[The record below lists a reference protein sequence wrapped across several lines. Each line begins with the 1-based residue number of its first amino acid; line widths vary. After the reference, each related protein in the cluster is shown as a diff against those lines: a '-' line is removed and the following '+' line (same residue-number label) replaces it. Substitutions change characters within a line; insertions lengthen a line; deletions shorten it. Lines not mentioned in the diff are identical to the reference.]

1 MKLYR
6 KEGNVVQILSFPGEI
21 VEKGD
26 YLIVEDVEVGRSLIV
41 QVIDMQFASIPGV
54 LEELLRS
61 LPDEGDLIH
70 GEDVDPLEVAPHVT
84 YIQDARLLICKIRAT
99 AENGTLTPSSQ
110 WLPSRSQSTMKKLPI
125 TSLLELAGVN
135 GSLPIVLGATKDSS
149 LLTIDAA
156 SLDGR
161 LNIITGKK
169 ETGKSHLS
177 KLLMVSLVGFK
188 ATVVVFDLNGEY
200 ISLGTTADGKRNAC
214 YGKIHVLTPA
224 ENFKL
229 SLRRLNLHVL
239 LGILIHALHL
249 PGTSA
254 REFRR
259 IWLSLKEEDNLTLR
273 ELGEAIRTWKCNQRV
288 RDALS
293 SRYYALVNSGFFT
306 DEIAETTLLEERLL
320 RAQDEG
326 GALIINLQN
335 TSAIDRQI
343 VVEYVI
349 GKLVESL
356 ASWKLRAVFLFA
368 EEAHLYLRETYWDDI
383 VTRMRHFGI
392 FTTFI
397 TNQPDTIR
405 GNIYRQADNIFLF
418 NFTNEHDLDVVS
430 RAARVDAETV
440 RSIAQ
445 DLPPHYCLALGKVVR
460 DFPVVTKVKSLDIKT
475 MGETRLF
482 FSKGASAAA
491 SRKHHQDPASST
503 SLQRAI
509 TLEEMI
515 NNQQSI
521 ANRSTVS

>member
-6 KEGNVVQILSFPGEI
+6 KEGNILQVLSFPGEP

-26 YLIVEDVEVGRSLIV
+26 YLLVDDNEARKTLIA
-41 QVIDMQFASIPGV
+41 QVIDIQFASIPGV

-61 LPDEGDLIH
+61 LPDGGEIIR
-70 GEDVDPLEVAPHVT
+70 GEDLDPLEIAPHIT
-84 YIQDARLLICKIRAT
+84 FIQDASLLFCKIRAT
-99 AENGTLTPSSQ
+99 VENENLSPSSS
-110 WLPSRSQSTMKKLPI
+110 WLPSRSQSTIKKLPLP
-125 TSLLELAGVN
+125 TLLKLANVEGK
-135 GSLPIVLGATKDSS
+135 LPIVLGSTKDSS
-149 LLTIDAA
+149 MLIIDAS

-177 KLLMVSLVGFK
+177 KLLMVNLVGYK
-188 ATVVVFDLNGEY
+188 ATVVIFDLNGEY
-200 ISLGTTADGKRNAC
+200 HSLGMTGDGKRTAI
-214 YGKIHVLTPA
+214 YDKIHVLTPSQ
-224 ENFKL
+224 NFKL
-229 SLRRLNLHVL
+229 AIKQVNLHVL

-259 IWLSLKEEDNLTLR
+259 IWQSLKDRDSITLH
-273 ELGEAIRTWKCNQRV
+273 ELGETIRNWNCNQHV
-288 RDALS
+288 RDALF
-293 SRYYALVNSGFFT
+293 SRYHSLLNSGFFT
-306 DEIAETTLLEERLL
+306 DNIAEATMLEDSLLKAKE
-320 RAQDEG
+320 QG
-326 GALIINLQN
+326 GAIIINLRN
-335 TSAIDRQI
+335 TGSIDRQI
-343 VVEYVI
+343 VVEYVL

-356 ASWKLRAVFLFA
+356 TSWKLKAVFLFA

-405 GNIYRQADNIFLF
+405 DNIYRQADNIFLF

-440 RSIAQ
+440 RSIAR
-445 DLPPHYCLALGKVVR
+445 DLPPHYCLALGKAVR
-460 DFPVVTKVKSLDIKT
+460 DFPIVAKVKAMDVKT

-482 FSKGASAAA
+482 FTSPSAG
-491 SRKHHQDPASST
+491 
-503 SLQRAI
+503 
-509 TLEEMI
+509 
-515 NNQQSI
+515 
-521 ANRSTVS
+521 

>member
-1 MKLYR
+1 MKLYK
-6 KEGNVVQILSFPGEI
+6 KEGNIVQILSFPDES

-26 YLIVEDVEVGRSLIV
+26 YLLVEDADAQKALIV
-41 QVIDMQFASIPGV
+41 QVIDVQFASIPGI
-54 LEELLRS
+54 LEELLRT
-61 LPDEGDLIH
+61 LPDGGELIQ
-70 GEDVDPLEVAPHVT
+70 GEDIDPLEIAPHIT
-84 YIQDARLLICKIRAT
+84 YIQDASLLVCKIRAT
-99 AENGTLTPSSQ
+99 LEHESLNPSSS
-110 WLPSRSQSTMKKLPI
+110 WLPSRSQSTIRKLSIP
-125 TSLLELAGVN
+125 TLFKLAKVYGK
-135 GSLPIVLGATKDSS
+135 LPIVLGSTKDSS
-149 LLTIDAA
+149 LLTIDAS

-177 KLLMVSLVGFK
+177 KLLMVSLVGYK

-200 ISLGTTADGKRNAC
+200 LSVGMTSDGKRNA
-214 YGKIHVLTPA
+214 YYDKIHVLTA
-224 ENFKL
+224 SQNFKVAL
-229 SLRRLNLHVL
+229 KQLNLHVL

-259 IWLSLKEEDNLTLR
+259 IWKSLKEKNNLTLQ
-273 ELGEAIRTWKCNQRV
+273 ELGETIRNWNCNQQV
-288 RDALS
+288 RDALF

-306 DEIAETTLLEERLL
+306 DNAAEATLLEECLSK
-320 RAQDEG
+320 AKEQG
-326 GALIINLQN
+326 GAIVINLRN

-343 VVEYVI
+343 VVEYVL
-349 GKLVESL
+349 GRLVESL
-356 ASWKLRAVFLFA
+356 TSWKIKAVFLFA

-405 GNIYRQADNIFLF
+405 ENIYRQADNIFLF

-440 RSIAQ
+440 KSIAR

-460 DFPVVTKVKSLDIKT
+460 DFPMVTKVKALDLKT

-482 FSKGASAAA
+482 FK
-491 SRKHHQDPASST
+491 DV
-503 SLQRAI
+503 
-509 TLEEMI
+509 
-515 NNQQSI
+515 N
-521 ANRSTVS
+521 